1 MANEPLE
8 RFLPLKGCF
17 NFRDLGGYPT
27 LDGRTVKWRRLF
39 RSDNQFHLTNE
50 DVDYVANNLGVVTV
64 VDLRS
69 PEEFQQEGSRANTIP
84 TAQYHN
90 IPFLQELPHADLRN
104 TDQDPVERYST
115 LYLGIIRNAG
125 NRIASALTALT
136 TGDSLPAV
144 FHCSA
149 GKDRTG
155 ILSALV
161 LGTLGVSEQDIIE
174 DYAITNQ
181 VVDQII
187 QRLSEVPGN
196 EHMQS
201 LPAAYFEANPVV
213 MERVFA
219 EINGVYG
226 GVVGYLQAQGVAE
239 SSIAQLQK
247 ELLD

>member
-1 MANEPLE
+1 MAIEPLE
-8 RFLPLKGCF
+8 RFLPLEGCF

-27 LDGRTVKWRRLF
+27 LDGRTVKWRKLF

-50 DVDYVANNLGVVTV
+50 DVDYVANTLGVVTV

-69 PEEFQQEGSRANTIP
+69 PEEFQHEASRANTIP

-90 IPFLQELPHADLRN
+90 IPFLQGLASAGLVN
-104 TDQDPVERYST
+104 TSQDPVERFAS
-115 LYLGIIRNAG
+115 LYLGIVRAAG
-125 NRIASALTALT
+125 SQIASAVTALA
-136 TGDSLPAV
+136 TGGSLPAV
-144 FHCSA
+144 FHCRA

-155 ILSALV
+155 ILAALV

-181 VVDQII
+181 VIDQII
-187 QRLSEVPGN
+187 HRLSSAPGL
-196 EHMQS
+196 EHLSSQ
-201 LPAAYFEANPVV
+201 PVAYFAAQPTA
-213 MERVFA
+213 MERGFA

-226 GVVGYLQAQGVAE
+226 GVVGYLQAQGVSE